1 MGGNAIKKVK
11 ISRINLL
18 NYNKI
23 KKLLFHICTFNKP
36 IYDQVMYGN
45 CAIDLCNGVNNLSKY
60 IDVDFIY
67 DVPGKNDFGDIDVLY
82 ISDDKI
88 NIKNL
93 ITELYN
99 PEEIVVNG
107 DVTSFSYNYK
117 YTDFILRDDNLIE
130 TKIIEDYYQI
140 DLIKCKNLKNMI
152 SSKFYFSYGD
162 LGGILGT
169 ILKYYGITFGSVG
182 LWCNIKKE
190 TIKEYSNINCESFD
204 FDKIILTEDPH
215 EICKYLNLDYEKWCN
230 GFDSKESIFKW
241 ITNCK
246 FFNKDIY
253 LSIKLNHRDNH
264 RYDRPFYNE
273 FLNYIK
279 YNMIDLPEHNI
290 QLEINKN
297 QQKIEINKNQQLA
310 ALKYFN
316 KIGELKF
323 LIEKNLIKIERKK
336 KFNANHF
343 IKYGYEGKE
352 LGNIIIKFKEYIEVL
367 TLNNFNYWLDNN
379 SEESIIS
386 YIYFYVNNIK

>member
-11 ISRINLL
+11 ISRINLS

-36 IYDQVMYGN
+36 IYDQVLSSN

-60 IDVDFIY
+60 INVDFIY

-88 NIKNL
+88 NIKDL
-93 ITELYN
+93 IIKLYN

-107 DVTSFSYNYK
+107 DVTSFAYNYK
-117 YTDFILRDDNLIE
+117 YTDFIVRDNNLIE
-130 TKIIEDYYQI
+130 TKTIEDYYQI

-169 ILKYYGITFGSVG
+169 ILKYYGITFGSLG

-190 TIKEYSNINCESFD
+190 TIKEYTNTDYESFD
-204 FDKIILTEDPH
+204 FDKIILTEDPQ
-215 EICKYLNLDYEKWCN
+215 EICKYLNLDYKKWCD

-246 FFNKDIY
+246 FFNKTIY
-253 LSIKLNHRDNH
+253 LSIKLNHRDSH
-264 RYDRPFYNE
+264 RYKRPFYNE

-279 YNMIDLPEHNI
+279 YNMINLSDSN
-290 QLEINKN
+290 LEINKN
-297 QQKIEINKNQQLA
+297 KQLE

-316 KIGELKF
+316 KMDELNL
-323 LIEKNLIKIERKK
+323 LIDKNLIKIERKK
-336 KFNANHF
+336 KFNAKHF

-352 LGNIIIKFKEYIEVL
+352 LGNIIVKFKKYIEEL
-367 TLNNFNYWLDNN
+367 SLNNFDYWLDNN

-386 YIYFYVNNIK
+386 YIYFYVNNKKYCNDNQYFI